1 MHPGPDR
8 AQRDPSNEIDYVRA
22 RNAAKRDHTLD
33 LQKLI
38 DFTKNWRFVLFAGA
52 LVLFHLCN
60 ASLLPLVSEN
70 LAHSKVANSSL
81 FMGGLIVVPQVVV
94 AILAPWIGYWSE
106 LWGRKPL
113 LLTGFIIEVAR
124 SLLFALVSDP
134 LLMMVVQLLDGVTGA
149 TVTVL
154 TILVITDLTPGTGR
168 FNLAQGVLGTMRGIA
183 AAIGTASVGFI
194 VQQFGDLTGCAW
206 ASTRRSPDL
215 GVPAGNEARE
225 VPRLSYLARI
235 VGGQTPRSAGSSD
248 RVA

>member
-1 MHPGPDR
+1 MRCLRSRAVFVRSSIDVVVGLEEGIRAFDSCLAGLGGCPYAPGASGNVVTEDLVFMLESMGF
-8 AQRDPSNEIDYVRA
+8 ATGI
-22 RNAAKRDHTLD
+22 D

-70 LAHSKVANSSL
+70 LPHSKVANSSL

-154 TILVITDLTPGTGR
+154 TILVITDLTPARGGSIWRKVYSGR
-168 FNLAQGVLGTMRGIA
+168 CA
-183 AAIGTASVGFI
+183 A
-194 VQQFGDLTGCAW
+194 
-206 ASTRRSPDL
+206 
-215 GVPAGNEARE
+215 
-225 VPRLSYLARI
+225 
-235 VGGQTPRSAGSSD
+235 
-248 RVA
+248 